1 VARKP
6 LSNVDTAWLR
16 MEDPTNLMMITGV
29 LTFGAPL
36 DFERLR
42 FTLQAGL
49 GQIRRLRQRVVRP
62 ARPRAGFYWEDD
74 PAFDLNY
81 HLQRASLP
89 AHEGAT
95 ASAALRELASLL
107 ASTPLDLN
115 RPLWQFHLVAGYRGG
130 SALICRLHHAI
141 GDGLAL
147 VHVLLS
153 LTDAEPDAPW
163 PLIRP
168 RRQQRPPAFYDAF
181 LGSARQVA
189 GAAASQVRATQAD
202 PWRLVDGARLGGQFA
217 GTAAR
222 LVLMPHD
229 PPTPLKGPL
238 GVAKRVAWSE
248 AIELERIKSIGR
260 AMEATVNDVLLA
272 ALSGALHSY
281 LAARCDLDPELNLRA
296 VVPVNLRRPGSEA
309 ELGNKFGLVF
319 LPLPVGLA
327 DSDAR
332 LAEVK
337 KRMDSLK
344 SSLQAPLTLGILG
357 LLGIVPMEVE
367 DWAVNFFG
375 ARATLVATNVMGPK
389 QKLYLAGAPLES
401 LMFWVP
407 QSGRLGL
414 GASIQS
420 YAGRVWVGFIADEG
434 LIPDPQAIVDGFQAE
449 LAHLDQT
456 GAQQQQ
462 SSKARL
468 GPPPGAEA

>member
-16 MEDPTNLMMITGV
+16 MEDPTNLMMITGI
-29 LTFGAPL
+29 LTFGAPV

-49 GQIRRLRQRVVRP
+49 DRIRRLRQRVVRP
-62 ARPRAGFYWEDD
+62 GVPRAAFYWEDD
-74 PAFDLNY
+74 PTFDLNY

-89 AHEGAT
+89 AHPGAGDQVV
-95 ASAALRELASLL
+95 LRELASLL
-107 ASTPLDLN
+107 ASTPLDLS

-130 SALICRLHHAI
+130 AALICRLHHAI

-153 LTDAEPDAPW
+153 MTDAEPSAPW
-163 PLIRP
+163 PLVRP
-168 RRQQRPPAFYDAF
+168 RQPKQPPPFYDAF
-181 LGSARQVA
+181 LEGARQTA
-189 GAAASQVRATQAD
+189 GTAATQVRALQAD
-202 PWRLVDGARLGGQFA
+202 PSRLVDGVRLGGQA
-217 GTAAR
+217 TETVAR
-222 LVLMPHD
+222 LLLMSPD

-248 AIELERIKSIGR
+248 AIELDRIKTIGR
-260 AMEATVNDVLLA
+260 AVGATVNDVLLA
-272 ALSGALHSY
+272 ALSGALHDY
-281 LAARCDLDPELNLRA
+281 LAARCYVEPGLDLRA
-296 VVPVNLRRPGSEA
+296 VVPVNLRRPGTEA

-319 LPLPVGLA
+319 LSLPVGLA
-327 DSDAR
+327 DPDSR
-332 LAEVK
+332 LKEVK
-337 KRMDSLK
+337 KGMDALK
-344 SSLQAPLTLGILG
+344 SSIQAPVTFGILG
-357 LLGIVPMEVE
+357 LLGIVPAEVE

-375 ARATLVATNVMGPK
+375 ARATLVATNVVGPK
-389 QKLYLAGAPLES
+389 EKLYLAGAPIES

-434 LIPDPQAIVDGFQAE
+434 LVPDPEAIVDGFHAD
-449 LAHLDQT
+449 LARQE
-456 GAQQQQ
+456 
-462 SSKARL
+462 KAA
-468 GPPPGAEA
+468 GI

>member
-1 VARKP
+1 MARKS

-29 LTFGAPL
+29 LTFGTPL

-49 GQIRRLRQRVVRP
+49 GQIRRLRQRVVHP
-62 ARPRAGFYWEDD
+62 AVPRAGFYWEDD
-74 PAFDLNY
+74 PTFDLNY

-89 AHEGAT
+89 AHAGDGEQ
-95 ASAALRELASLL
+95 AALRELASLL

-130 SALICRLHHAI
+130 AALICRLHHAI
-141 GDGLAL
+141 GDGMAL

-153 LTDAEPDAPW
+153 LTDAEPDAAW

-168 RRQQRPPAFYDAF
+168 RRQKRPPAFYDAF
-181 LGSARQVA
+181 LGNARQVA
-189 GAAASQVRATQAD
+189 GATAGQVRALQAD
-202 PWRLVDGARLGGQFA
+202 PSRLVDGARLGGQVA

-222 LVLMPHD
+222 LVLMSHD
-229 PPTPLKGPL
+229 PPTPLRGPL

-248 AIELERIKSIGR
+248 AIELDRIKALGR
-260 AMEATVNDVLLA
+260 AVGATVNDVLLA
-272 ALSGALHSY
+272 ALSGALHNY
-281 LAARCDLDPELNLRA
+281 LATRCDLDPELDLRA
-296 VVPVNLRRPGSEA
+296 VVPVNLRRPGTEA
-309 ELGNKFGLVF
+309 ELGNKFGIIF
-319 LPLPVGLA
+319 LSLPVGLA
-327 DSDAR
+327 DPDAR

-337 KRMDSLK
+337 KRMDALK
-344 SSLQAPLTLGILG
+344 SSLQAPVTFGILG
-357 LLGIVPMEVE
+357 LLGIVPLEVE
-367 DWAVNFFG
+367 EWAVEFFG
-375 ARATLVATNVMGPK
+375 ARATLVATNVVGPQ

-420 YAGRVWVGFIADEG
+420 YAGRVWIGFISDAG
-434 LIPDPQAIVDGFQAE
+434 LIPNPQAIIDGFQAD
-449 LAHLDQT
+449 LALRERA
-456 GAQQQQ
+456 GN
-462 SSKARL
+462 
-468 GPPPGAEA
+468 